1 VAEELKEVLQE
12 AIKSMEQK
20 IPNSFLERYE
30 KLIKTI
36 DYHRHL
42 YHVLDNP
49 KITDEAYDSLMRE
62 IDEIEKK
69 YPEIKSPQSPTQRV
83 GDKPLDEFVKVKHE
97 VKQWSFDDCFS
108 SDGLKKWDEKVRRMI
123 EKEPFLRSDPSQ
135 IKSQFDGARKVE
147 YCCELK
153 IDGLKIILTYKNGKF
168 VQGAT
173 RGDGE
178 IGEDVTQNLKTIKSI
193 PLVLSKPIDIIV
205 VGECWLSKKELE
217 KINEKRKK
225 TGEALFANTRNVAA
239 GSIRQLD
246 PKIASER
253 KLSSFIYDIDKIN
266 GELPKTQDEELKL
279 IEELGFKSNPYH
291 KVFDSLEGVENY
303 YKKWSKEKEKLDYG
317 LDGIVIKIN
326 SRIIQDALGYTGKS
340 PRWGI
345 AYKFPAEQVTTVVE
359 DIVLQVGR
367 TGVITPVAHL
377 KPVLV
382 AGSTVSRA
390 TLHNED
396 EIRRLD
402 VRIGDTV
409 ILQKAGDV
417 IPDIVEVLKDLRTG
431 KEKQFIFPE
440 KLDTCGGDG
449 SIERIPGQSA
459 WRCVN
464 KNSFAQQ
471 KRKFYHFVSKKAFNM
486 DGCGPKII
494 DVLLENN
501 LISNFDDIFTLKRGD
516 LLALPRFAEKSVDN
530 LLESIEKSRE
540 VSLARFIVSLS
551 IPQVGEETAIDLS
564 KYFGSLEK
572 ISDSDITELQQ
583 INGVGDVVGKS
594 VFDWFSDKENKK
606 LVDRL
611 LKQVKIA
618 SISVIPAPFFNGVN
632 SGQGIQSDK
641 FSGKTFVITGTLSSM
656 SRDEAKEKIR
666 ALGGDISESVSVKT
680 SYLLAG
686 ENAGSKLEKAQ
697 KLGVNVLNEKE
708 FLNLI

>member
-1 VAEELKEVLQE
+1 MVTTSVLLEDVLKGVYLRHTKMAKNNLPKD
-12 AIKSMEQK
+12 AIQ
-20 IPNSFLERYE
+20 RYE

-36 DYHRHL
+36 DHHRYL
-42 YHVLDNP
+42 YHVKDSP
-49 KITDEAYDSLMRE
+49 EITDEAYDSLFRE
-62 IDEIEKK
+62 IESLEEK

-83 GDKPLDEFVKVKHE
+83 GDKPLDEFVKVKHA
-97 VKQWSFDDCFS
+97 VRQWSFDDCFNFEE
-108 SDGLKKWDEKVRRMI
+108 LKKWDEKVRRMI
-123 EKEPFLRSDPSQ
+123 AKESSLN
-135 IKSQFDGARKVE
+135 GEKVE

-153 IDGLKIILTYKNGKF
+153 IDGLKIILTYKNGIF

-193 PLVLSKPIDIIV
+193 PLVISKPADIVV

-217 KINEKRKK
+217 RINDDRKEE
-225 TGEALFANTRNVAA
+225 GGQIFANTRNAAA

-246 PKIASER
+246 PKIAAER
-253 KLSSFIYDIDKIN
+253 RLSSFIYDIDKLSEKIP
-266 GELPKTQDEELKL
+266 ETQDGELKL
-279 IEELGFKSNPYH
+279 IEELGFKTNPYH
-291 KVFDSLEGVENY
+291 QVFDSLEGVEKF
-303 YKKWSKEKEKLDYG
+303 YKKWSKEKDRLDYG

-326 SRIIQDALGYTGKS
+326 SRKIQEALGYTGKS

-359 DIVLQVGR
+359 DIMLQVGR

-377 KPVLV
+377 RPVLV

-396 EIRRLD
+396 EIKRLD

-417 IPDIVEVLKDLRTG
+417 IPDIVEILKDLRTG
-431 KEKQFIFPE
+431 KEKAYVFP
-440 KLDTCGGDG
+440 KALDACGGDG
-449 SIERIPGQSA
+449 AIERIPGQAA

-464 KNSFAQQ
+464 TNSFAQQ

-494 DVLLENN
+494 DALLENN

-516 LLALPRFAEKSVDN
+516 LLALPRFGEKSVDN
-530 LLESIEKSRE
+530 LLGSIEKAKT

-551 IPQVGEETAIDLS
+551 IPQVGEETAIDLANHFV
-564 KYFGSLEK
+564 KLERVREAK
-572 ISDSDITELQQ
+572 VEELEQ

-594 VFDWFSDKENKK
+594 VFDWFLNKDNSK
-606 LVDRL
+606 LIDRL
-611 LKQVKIA
+611 LKNVKIEK
-618 SISVIPAPFFNGVN
+618 VERQD
-632 SGQGIQSDK
+632 SGAGPL
-641 FSGKTFVITGTLSSM
+641 SGKSFVLTGALSTM

-666 ALGGDISESVSVKT
+666 ALGGDISESVSSKT
-680 SYLLAG
+680 TYVVAG
-686 ENAGSKLEKAQ
+686 GSAGSKLEKAE
-697 KLGVNVLNEKE
+697 KLGVKVLSESDFINIIK
-708 FLNLI
+708 